1 MLTMGSFQNV
11 DSKHERGNEM
21 GEPAHTASA
30 SGLPAAKRLQY
41 EISSVWCTMYREPLV
56 NSKRKC
62 SETVTDI

>member
-1 MLTMGSFQNV
+1 MGSFQNV

-41 EISSVWCTMYREPLV
+41 EISSV
-56 NSKRKC
+56 
-62 SETVTDI
+62 